1 MLRVNYCGLPITE
14 SHKFD
19 TELVSSIIM
28 QLQRGKAVDIVGLSA
43 EHLQFSHPSVCVILA
58 KLFNLMIACSFVP
71 DGFRYSYIVP
81 VPKTKNCYSKAFT

>member
-1 MLRVNYCGLPITE
+1 
-14 SHKFD
+14 
-19 TELVSSIIM
+19 M

-58 KLFNLMIACSFVP
+58 KLFNIMIACSFVP

-81 VPKTKNCYSKAFT
+81 VPKTRTVIAKSLRVMTFEELPLVRSCPKY